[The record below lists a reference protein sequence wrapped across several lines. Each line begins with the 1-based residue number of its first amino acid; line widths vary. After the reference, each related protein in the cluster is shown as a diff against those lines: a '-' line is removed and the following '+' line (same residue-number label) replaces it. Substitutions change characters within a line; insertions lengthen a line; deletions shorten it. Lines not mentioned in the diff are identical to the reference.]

1 MSASTINQKI
11 WNMAA
16 VLYNDGVSN
25 SDYLEQLTY
34 LLFLKMADEYSKPPY
49 NSPTGLPED
58 CRWECLAGKSGAEL
72 FDTYKKMLDKLGTQ
86 GGMLQEIFTGAQNK
100 MSSPAILARVVQMIG
115 AETWTAMSQDVKGDI
130 YEGLLQRIAEDTKSG
145 AGQYFTPRPLIN
157 TIIKCVQPKPDK
169 TVCDPCCGSGGFL
182 LAAKSYIEEAY
193 QLDADQKKFLKNE
206 AFHGWEI
213 VPATRRLCLMNLF
226 LHNIGD
232 FNDVPPITRNDA
244 LLSDP
249 GVRFD
254 YVLTNPPFG
263 KKATLKAAAGEDGE
277 LVDEELSYSRQDF
290 WATSSNKQLNFV
302 QHIHTILKTGGTA
315 AVVVPDNV
323 LFEGGAGETV
333 RRKLLET
340 TNLHTILRLPT
351 GIFYKPGVKANVIF
365 FENRPGSEVWIYD
378 YRTNVHH
385 TLKQHPMTE
394 SDLADFL
401 DCYNPGHIDE
411 RDETYSEDNNPDGR
425 WRRFAIDEIMGRD
438 KLSFDITW
446 IKTGEDISEI
456 ALSDLLASIHEKSD
470 AIADAVEQLEALLGD
485 IED

>member
-1 MSASTINQKI
+1 
-11 WNMAA
+11 
-16 VLYNDGVSN
+16 
-25 SDYLEQLTY
+25 
-34 LLFLKMADEYSKPPY
+34 
-49 NSPTGLPED
+49 
-58 CRWECLAGKSGAEL
+58 
-72 FDTYKKMLDKLGTQ
+72 
-86 GGMLQEIFTGAQNK
+86 
-100 MSSPAILARVVQMIG
+100 
-115 AETWTAMSQDVKGDI
+115 MSQDVKGDI

-157 TIIKCVQPKPDK
+157 TIVKCAQPKPEK

-365 FENRPGSEVWIYD
+365 FENRPGSERAQTREVWIYD

-394 SDLADFL
+394 ADLADFL
-401 DCYNPGHIDE
+401 DCYKPGHIDE

-425 WRRFAIDEIMGRD
+425 WRRFTIDEIMGRD
-438 KLSFDITW
+438 KLSLDITW

-456 ALSDLLASIHEKSD
+456 ALSDLPASIHEKSD

-485 IED
+485 IEE